1 LKSDFAFIEGMSFTL
16 AHREKLEVYRTQ
28 LARRTF
34 FSGSQLDAILY
45 YLHEHYREARPRVIA
60 GFKKD
65 LLYGIQLIN
74 GYAAEQKIRV
84 EDALLVLHTYAT
96 SPLEHNEVVTDE

>member
-1 LKSDFAFIEGMSFTL
+1 MSKTEL
-16 AHREKLEVYRTQ
+16 IHQEKLEVFRTQ

-45 YLHEHYREARPRVIA
+45 YLHEQYRVARPRVIA
-60 GFKKD
+60 GFKPD

-74 GYAAEQKIRV
+74 QFAAEKKIRV
-84 EDALLVLHTYAT
+84 EDALLVLHNYAT
-96 SPLEHNEVVTDE
+96 SPLTENEIVTA